1 VRRSTGGVEPTSVV
15 RRGRRP
21 TSVRVAPI
29 GPADR
34 LRPTRR
40 ARQSLRACH
49 APLGGASQLRPLGH
63 AKPAMPSR
71 RATVLF
77 LAPMLYFAASGADL
91 GDLDRTG
98 RLIAER
104 PCHKPSVSTKAEK
117 SPHDESITNRFVSLR
132 CAKAG
137 SELVRSSSS
146 QYGLTIPLFTS
157 VSHPD
162 PRVPAAF
169 RVGVSLSSV
178 RNRLGTP
185 EVDKPGSVTYLL

>member
-1 VRRSTGGVEPTSVV
+1 MSRYLHRSPAH
-15 RRGRRP
+15 GRE
-21 TSVRVAPI
+21 
-29 GPADR
+29 
-34 LRPTRR
+34 RR
-40 ARQSLRACH
+40 APCLRAAA
-49 APLGGASQLRPLGH
+49 APCCARAAQPL
-63 AKPAMPSR
+63 AQPAMPSR

-77 LAPMLYFAASGADL
+77 LAPMLYFTASGADL
-91 GDLDRTG
+91 GDLDRAG

-146 QYGLTIPLFTS
+146 RYRLTIPLFTS

-169 RVGVSLSSV
+169 RVGVSTSSV